1 MKKVL
6 LLLIMVIAIS
16 CKNESK
22 KDLVAEIKKENF
34 PTDLALVFKTHGGIN
49 SWRNVQIVSFNKG
62 EEVHTIDLYSR
73 KTVVNTTKYSLG
85 FDGKEVWLE
94 EEKKGNY
101 KGNPE
106 FYYNLYFYFY
116 AMPFVLADEGIIYEK
131 AADLIFEGIKYPGYK
146 ISYEANIGTS
156 PDDTYMV
163 YYNSKTYQMEW
174 LAYTVTFESKVS
186 NDDFHMIKYNKWEDV
201 DGFLLPKEI
210 TWYKMD
216 EKGMP
221 TKAAGNSVEF
231 TLPLVSKGQLAASFF
246 EKPVA
251 VQ

>member
-6 LLLIMVIAIS
+6 ILLIMVIAIS

-22 KDLVAEIKKENF
+22 KDRVAEIKTENF
-34 PTDLALVFKTHGGIN
+34 PTDLGLVFKTHGGIDT
-49 SWRNVQIVSFNKG
+49 WRDAQIVSFNIGKQ
-62 EEVHTIDLYSR
+62 VHTVDLYSR
-73 KTVVNTTKYSLG
+73 KTVVHTPKYALG

-116 AMPFVLADEGIIYEK
+116 AMPFVLADAGIIYEK
-131 AADLIFEGIKYPGYK
+131 ADDLIFEETTYPGYK
-146 ISYEANIGTS
+146 ISYEADIGAS

-174 LAYTVTFESKVS
+174 LAYTVTFADKES
-186 NDDFHMIKYNKWEDV
+186 NDDYHLIKYNKWEAV

-221 TKAAGNSVEF
+221 TKAAGDPVEF
-231 TLPLVSKGQLAASFF
+231 TLPLVSKGQLADSFF
-246 EKPVA
+246 EKPVP